1 MKLRSRA
8 RQRGFTLIEMLIVI
22 VVMGVLLAL
31 AIPSYNTTI
40 TRSKEARLH
49 HNLFTLNKLIQQYS
63 LDKKQAPQQLDDL
76 ITAGYLKFIPDE
88 LRALIR
94 RGKRIRKILKKPG
107 IANRPASHPCTAA
120 RTKLATGRQ
129 RVFELDQVRGHEF
142 SRMRHF
148 TR

>member
-49 HNLFTLNKLIQQYS
+49 HNLFTLNNLIQQYS

-76 ITAGYLKFIPDE
+76 ITAGYLKFIPDDITGSNTTWQTDPE
-88 LRALIR
+88 DPEKAWNREQT
-94 RGKRIRKILKKPG
+94 G
-107 IANRPASHPCTAA
+107 IASVHSGSDQTA
-120 RTKLATGRQ
+120 
-129 RVFELDQVRGHEF
+129 LDG
-142 SRMRHF
+142 SAYSSWIK
-148 TR
+148 